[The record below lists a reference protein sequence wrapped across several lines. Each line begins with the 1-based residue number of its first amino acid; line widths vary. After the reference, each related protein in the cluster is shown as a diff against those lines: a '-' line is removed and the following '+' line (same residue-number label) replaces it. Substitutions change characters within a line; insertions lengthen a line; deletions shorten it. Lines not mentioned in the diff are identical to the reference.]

1 MTEFPQTSLGQHI
14 YDRRRACHLSQEQ
27 EELASAAGVS
37 ADLILRIEKGY
48 VSTGVDKVWTIAQVL
63 DCSPNDLLGWDEDA
77 S

>member
-1 MTEFPQTSLGQHI
+1 MTEFSQTRLGQHI
-14 YDRRRACHLSQEQ
+14 YDRRRACHLSQE
-27 EELASAAGVS
+27 ELAYAAGVS

-77 S
+77 N